1 MVFVVSGY
9 GDVLPSLSLLQ
20 VLRVLVRAVSENIP
34 DAAENESGR
43 LRSKLQ
49 ELFGRQT
56 SKVSTC

>member
-34 DAAENESGR
+34 DAAENDSGR